1 MIKSQWNPEIQ
12 GKNIEGRLENQRKT
26 LEAQGRKISALE
38 RRKKE
43 AATVVDV
50 RRRAWA

>member
-12 GKNIEGRLENQRKT
+12 DKNIEGQLEDRRKT

-38 RRKKE
+38 TRI
-43 AATVVDV
+43 AAG
-50 RRRAWA
+50 

>member
-1 MIKSQWNPEIQ
+1 MMIQ
-12 GKNIEGRLENQRKT
+12 GKNIEGQLENQRKT

-38 RRKKE
+38 TRIAAGWKKE

-50 RRRAWA
+50 RRRA